1 MDCQKISRN
10 IHSHTGIILLDS
22 EKCVFT
28 REFSK
33 KNVLNCSC
41 KTQKNVL
48 YYIRRKKEGSYE
60 AKGD

>member
-1 MDCQKISRN
+1 MDCSKISRN
-10 IHSHTGIILLDS
+10 IHAHTDIILLNS
-22 EKCVFT
+22 EKCVFCLHI
-28 REFSK
+28 FK

-60 AKGD
+60 AKSD